1 MTDVDWMPAGT
12 KVSAERI
19 LMRNPAQIWSRV
31 RTGVDPGGFT
41 GAVKAILLVE
51 YVIFGGARRMVWR
64 QLSRS
69 EFGFKR
75 KIVLMDYEEFLKLGT
90 TEWMS

>member
-41 GAVKAILLVE
+41 GAVKAMLFVE
-51 YVIFGGARRMVWR
+51 YVIFGGGQANGMEATFKVGI
-64 QLSRS
+64 LDSS
-69 EFGFKR
+69 ER
-75 KIVLMDYEEFLKLGT
+75 
-90 TEWMS
+90 